1 VLGDAFE
8 LRSFA
13 DLKGWDDDDHLAA
26 FDAFVRSA
34 RHAADKRYKDGGLG
48 VSFSDLKPAFD
59 AALNAGVKNGLDAK
73 QFFEHWFAPAFVKPE
88 AGKQGHVTGFY
99 EPVVKASRT
108 QSDAY
113 PVPLYRRP
121 DDLAEIDDS
130 TRPASMDPYFRF
142 ARETKSG
149 LEEFP
154 DRGEIE
160 RGFLAG
166 RGLEFVWLTDSIES
180 FFIHVQG
187 AARLQLDDGTETRV
201 TYSGKSGH
209 PFTGPGRVL
218 IDKGE
223 IDPKTVSMQ
232 SIRAWLKANSERI
245 NEILWYNRSFIFF
258 EEGPIG
264 DPELG
269 PVAAAKVQLT
279 AGRSMAVDRLM
290 HVFGSPFFIDA
301 PKVDGGDTRP
311 FRRLMIAQDT
321 GSAITGAARGDLFTG
336 SGFEAGQIAGRI
348 NAAADFYLLIPRK
361 LAGAQ
366 R

>member
-1 VLGDAFE
+1 VLGDVFE

-13 DLKGWDDDDHLAA
+13 DLKGWEEDNHLPA
-26 FDAFVRSA
+26 FGAFLRSA
-34 RHAADKRYKDGGLG
+34 RHAEAKRYKDGGLG
-48 VSFSDLKPAFD
+48 VSFDDMKPAFD
-59 AALNAGVKNGLDAK
+59 AALSSKIKTGMQAMR
-73 QFFEHWFAPAFVKPE
+73 FFESWFTPALLNSGP
-88 AGKQGHVTGFY
+88 GKQGHVTGFY
-99 EPVVKASRT
+99 EPVVKASRSET
-108 QSDAY
+108 EAF
-113 PVPLYRRP
+113 PNALYRRP
-121 DDLAEIDDS
+121 DDLVEIDDS

-142 ARETKSG
+142 ARKTG
-149 LEEFP
+149 TGIEEYP

-160 RGFLAG
+160 RGFLSG
-166 RGLEFVWLTDSIES
+166 RGLEFAYLTDSIES

-187 AARLQLDDGTETRV
+187 AARLLFADGTETRV

-218 IDKGE
+218 IENGE

-232 SIRAWLKANSERI
+232 SIRAWLTANPDRV
-245 NEILWYNRSFIFF
+245 NEILWHNRSFIFF

-264 DPELG
+264 DPSLG

-301 PKVDGGDTRP
+301 PGVDGGDGKP

-321 GSAITGAARGDLFTG
+321 GSAIVGAARGDLFTG
-336 SGFEAGQIAGRI
+336 SGFDAGEIAGRI
-348 NAAADFYLLIPRK
+348 NAAADFYLLVPK
-361 LAGAQ
+361 HLADGRA
-366 R
+366 